1 MVFDAPS
8 SDSNRGNLVSGF
20 VAGERLRLEK
30 TDPVPIPSPIFYNLS
45 DNGGQVAFK
54 IFQDV
59 LIWADEEL
67 SAWGYL
73 AASTQGQKNI
83 PTEEIVLR
91 QLSVAENM
99 IAVATSAIN
108 RQIDSKEAEAVVRR
122 CLDAY
127 ASLNVVH
134 SNSILG
140 KMAITMERYRP
151 MVLGM
156 LAGATESAPPEAGRS
171 LMKASDSEAFTFGY
185 ALALQFRIGSRP
197 ENIAGKITGSEV
209 RIDSLLERLEPSEH
223 AIKRMNEEYKTLRS
237 KIDEARNTLDRLNR
251 DALATANE
259 MLEQTQRTLEKNI
272 EGMWAKLED
281 VQENAVNRINSGT
294 GAKGGK
300 SKSTIDYWHDVSRYH
315 TIKSS
320 QSTTLMIVVGV
331 VAVISEVII
340 AYGLMRSG
348 VIARGGLDFVAIA
361 SLGLPFVVAVFL
373 LLLSAKSQQKHENI
387 ANNAQEKVAMIETYE
402 SLEAEGAAT
411 HEEKIMIL
419 KSLFKKHDEDIDS
432 LRK

>member
-1 MVFDAPS
+1 MVFGAPT
-8 SDSNRGNLVSGF
+8 SDSNKLDLVSGF
-20 VAGERLRLEK
+20 VAGERMRLES
-30 TDPVPIPSPIFYNLS
+30 TDPVPLPSPIFFNLS

-108 RQIDSKEAEAVVRR
+108 RQIDTKEAEAVIRR

-134 SNSILG
+134 SSSTLG

-156 LAGATESAPPEAGRS
+156 LAGATGSAPPEAGRS

-197 ENIAGKITGSEV
+197 DNIAGKISGSEI

-223 AIKRMNEEYKTLRS
+223 ALKRIGEEYKTLRS
-237 KIDEARNTLDRLNR
+237 KVDEARNSLDRLNR
-251 DALATANE
+251 DAVATASQ
-259 MLEQTQRTLEKNI
+259 MLEQTQKTLEKNI
-272 EGMWAKLED
+272 ETMWAKLEEIE
-281 VQENAVNRINSGT
+281 ENASNRISAT
-294 GAKGGK
+294 GVSK
-300 SKSTIDYWHDVSRYH
+300 SSKARSTIDYWHDVSRYH
-315 TIKSS
+315 SVKSS
-320 QSTTLMIVVGV
+320 QATTLMIIIGV

-340 AYGLMRSG
+340 SYGLMRSG
-348 VIARGGLDFVAIA
+348 VILRGGLDFVAIA
-361 SLGLPFVVAVFL
+361 SLGLPFVVSV
-373 LLLSAKSQQKHENI
+373 LLLSLTAKSQQKHENI

-402 SLEAEGAAT
+402 SLEAEGAAS

-419 KSLFKKHDEDIDS
+419 KSLFKNHSDGSDKSS
-432 LRK
+432 L